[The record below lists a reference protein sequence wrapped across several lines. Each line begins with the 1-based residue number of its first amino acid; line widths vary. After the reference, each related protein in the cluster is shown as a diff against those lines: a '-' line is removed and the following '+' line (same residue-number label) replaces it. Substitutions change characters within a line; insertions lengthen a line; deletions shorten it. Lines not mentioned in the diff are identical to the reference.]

1 MNRSGFCSIA
11 LLLVCGNL
19 ILGCGEA
26 SFNGPADTTTS
37 GNILVIADESYKP
50 IMDTQAFVFKALY
63 KRANIKLEF
72 VPQEDAYYR
81 LLRDT
86 ARFIVVCREPDA
98 YEKSVF
104 DSLKIRPRIT
114 TLASDGIAL
123 VVSKDFPDSTI
134 SLDDMRKV
142 LHTPGIRWNELDASG
157 PSMPVNVIFDHPKS
171 ANAFY
176 LKNLLLQK
184 NEKFGDN
191 CFALTS
197 NQEVIDYVQKHPGT
211 IGVISVNWISDRDD
225 PAVESFLSK
234 VKLMGVAEAD
244 GMEYYR
250 PYQAYLAL
258 KKYPLIRKML
268 AVSREARAGLGTGFV
283 SFMAGEKGQRIILK
297 SGMVPVQAPIRLIKT
312 E

>member
-37 GNILVIADESYKP
+37 GNILVLADESYKP

-72 VPQEDAYYR
+72 VPQEDAYHR

-134 SLDDMRKV
+134 SLDDMRKI

-157 PSMPVNVIFDHPKS
+157 PAMPVNVIFDHPKS

-268 AVSREARAGLGTGFV
+268 AVSREPRAGLGTGFV

>member
-1 MNRSGFCSIA
+1 MNRSDICSIA
-11 LLLVCGNL
+11 LFFVLVSLLS
-19 ILGCGEA
+19 GCGQA

-37 GNILVIADESYKP
+37 GNILVLADESYKP

-72 VPQEDAYYR
+72 VPQEDAYLR

-123 VVSKDFPDSTI
+123 VVNKDFPDSTI
-134 SLDDMRKV
+134 SLDDLRKI
-142 LHTPGIRWNELDASG
+142 LHTPDIHWNELDNHNPAL
-157 PSMPVNVIFDHPKS
+157 PIKVIFDHPKS
-171 ANAFY
+171 ANAYY
-176 LKNLLLQK
+176 LKNLLLEK
-184 NEKFGDN
+184 NEQFGSN
-191 CFALTS
+191 CFALSS
-197 NQEVIDYVQKHPGT
+197 NQEVIDYVQNHPGT
-211 IGVISVNWISDRDD
+211 IGIISVNWISDRDD
-225 PAVESFLSK
+225 PAVESFLNK

-283 SFMAGEKGQRIILK
+283 SFMAGEKGQRMILK
-297 SGMVPVQAPIRLIKT
+297 SGMVPIQAPIRLIKT

>member
-157 PSMPVNVIFDHPKS
+157 PYMPVNVIFDHPKS